1 MRRYIKLTAAQQQ
14 EIMAH
19 FTISRPYLW
28 NVMNYVKMGPSTTA
42 IREYALAIGGE
53 IVERGF
59 EANCQTEHTQEEMIQ
74 TWPAG
79 VKLIVVRTPAGE
91 RQLRLP
97 VC

>member
-1 MRRYIKLTAAQQQ
+1 
-14 EIMAH
+14 
-19 FTISRPYLW
+19 
-28 NVMNYVKMGPSTTA
+28 MNYVKMGPSTTA